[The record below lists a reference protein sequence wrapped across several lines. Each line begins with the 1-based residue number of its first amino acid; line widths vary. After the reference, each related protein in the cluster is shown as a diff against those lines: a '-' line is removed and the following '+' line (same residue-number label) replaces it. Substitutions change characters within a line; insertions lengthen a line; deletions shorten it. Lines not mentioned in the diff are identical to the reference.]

1 MLSLV
6 SIYFMRAKSLAKK
19 ISKVDLVEVM
29 PIEYSL
35 ARTHFDRKRGKVVT
49 KSPRLQIC
57 WGYTFSP
64 HLTQEIVNGLVK
76 DFKQKDKI
84 KIQNN
89 PDRFIVYQFAG
100 KPQIYLD
107 KLTNRIYVTRGTL
120 NHYSKQH
127 CQQQASCVLRILR
140 GTKKQRETRPA
151 YANFERTSVTCNP
164 KRIGRTREERKI
176 YFEAVMDLF
185 NDKPKVRLEE
195 IRKVRCSI
203 SARASLETVPFK
215 KRGEIGLQ
223 TV

>member
-1 MLSLV
+1 
-6 SIYFMRAKSLAKK
+6 
-19 ISKVDLVEVM
+19 VEIM
-29 PIEYSL
+29 PIEYCFVRQQKVEATEPMPDGTTALIGIS
-35 ARTHFDRKRGKVVT
+35 HIRKN
-49 KSPRLQIC
+49 PRLQIY

-64 HLTQEIVNGLVK
+64 NLTQEIFDRIVR
-76 DFKQKDKI
+76 DFENKDKI

-100 KPQIYLD
+100 KPKIYLD
-107 KLTNRIYVTRGTL
+107 KLTKRIYVTRGTL

-127 CQQQASCVLRILR
+127 CQQQASYVLRILK
-140 GTKKQRETRPA
+140 GTGKQRETRPA
-151 YANFERTSVTCNP
+151 YASFKRISVTCNP
-164 KRIGRTREERKI
+164 KRIGRTKEEREI

-195 IRKVRCSI
+195 IRKARCSI